1 MNSMSPVV
9 SIGMPAYNSER
20 WIRCALDAFLAQTFK
35 DFELIVADNCS
46 TDRTYEICREY
57 AARDRRIRVIR
68 NERNVG
74 APENF
79 NIVFRHS
86 RGRYFKWASSN
97 DLCAPEF
104 LERCV
109 DVLESR
115 PDVVLCYG
123 KTQIINE
130 HGHVT
135 AQYDDDLH
143 LMDDDPVVRYQSYL
157 ERVRLNNVEQG
168 LIRAADL
175 AQTKL
180 QQDFPSSDVV
190 LMSELALRGKF
201 FEHPEY
207 LFCRRMAPKAATKLA
222 TETERAE
229 LLRPGSLRIRAGGW
243 SQVVAHLSIL
253 RRVPL
258 TFAQRLRLARYV
270 LKLAFWQLNGLTADV
285 GRFLRGRFRF
295 AASR

>member
-97 DLCAPEF
+97 DLCAPE
-104 LERCV
+104 
-109 DVLESR
+109 
-115 PDVVLCYG
+115 
-123 KTQIINE
+123 
-130 HGHVT
+130 
-135 AQYDDDLH
+135 
-143 LMDDDPVVRYQSYL
+143 
-157 ERVRLNNVEQG
+157 
-168 LIRAADL
+168 
-175 AQTKL
+175 
-180 QQDFPSSDVV
+180 
-190 LMSELALRGKF
+190 
-201 FEHPEY
+201 
-207 LFCRRMAPKAATKLA
+207 
-222 TETERAE
+222 
-229 LLRPGSLRIRAGGW
+229 
-243 SQVVAHLSIL
+243 
-253 RRVPL
+253 
-258 TFAQRLRLARYV
+258 
-270 LKLAFWQLNGLTADV
+270 
-285 GRFLRGRFRF
+285 
-295 AASR
+295 